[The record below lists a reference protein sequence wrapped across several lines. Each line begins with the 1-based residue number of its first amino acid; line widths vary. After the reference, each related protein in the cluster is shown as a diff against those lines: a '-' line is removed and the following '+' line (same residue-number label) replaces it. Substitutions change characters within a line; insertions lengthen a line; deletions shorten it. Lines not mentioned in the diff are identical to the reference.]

1 MGYPSN
7 TTPWLSTAANR
18 QLLLAVVA
26 AVSFSGLAAFVAT
39 GGLSLSR
46 PVRYLECSSDKDIQY
61 IAQSGDE
68 YIIVNPAMEWSRNSF
83 LVSKHTSVPKN
94 WLFYGMT
101 TKSASSQGFTLQAP
115 ERKPYINSIEFK
127 SSNNELTVNYGE
139 NSLKLW
145 KTLCR
150 PAPDGTTII
159 KAANNV
165 PVEYLLQRST
175 GLSILAPSLGSKE
188 FNLSLYEAIKLKKN
202 STYSV
207 YQLLSG
213 IQPSLMTGN
222 QNLEMQD
229 ARRQLIADNSSTVN
243 VWEYDNKYTY
253 WWEFANE
260 KSEAEMHGG
269 NWCREQQYSTTADYT
284 SQGYKIVSSS
294 PQQNDS
300 GWIRHDYPDGRFSG
314 YVKFRVS
321 CNGTNYALRKEGS
334 VDADSGNNRGP
345 GD

>member
-1 MGYPSN
+1 MSNSPN
-7 TTPWLSTAANR
+7 TTPWLSRAANR

-26 AVSFSGLAAFVAT
+26 AASFSTLAALVAT

-61 IAQSGDE
+61 IVQSGDE
-68 YIIVNPAMEWSRNSF
+68 YILVNPSTEWTRNSF
-83 LVSKHTSVPKN
+83 LVSRHTSVPKN
-94 WLFYGMT
+94 WLFYGLST
-101 TKSASSQGFTLQAP
+101 NSASSQGFTLQAP
-115 ERKPYINSIEFK
+115 ERKPYIKSIEFK
-127 SSNNELTVNYGE
+127 SRNNELTVNYGE

-145 KTLCR
+145 RTLCR
-150 PAPDGTTII
+150 PAPDINTVI

-165 PVEYLLQRST
+165 PVEYLLLRST
-175 GLSILAPSLGSKE
+175 GLSILSPSLGNKE
-188 FNLSLYEAIKLKKN
+188 FNLSLYDAIKLKKN

-213 IQPSLMTGN
+213 IQPSLLTGN
-222 QNLEMQD
+222 QSLEMQD

-260 KSEAEMHGG
+260 KPEAEMHGG

-321 CNGTNYALRKEGS
+321 CNGINYTLRKEGS